1 MMTSGYHL
9 NFGVTKIV
17 LILVVALL
25 FVWVVLLS
33 QFPVDEDNL
42 FKGSSIRSHAKL
54 PTTPVTPPKPKYT
67 VPSRVRGLLDQ
78 NEVVGDHLEGIKSG
92 KITVEEALHGGKKH
106 TDEMNKPPMTI
117 DEVTAFLNDY
127 VRELHEEQIQHK
139 YNKYWE
145 IWGAFHDF
153 TVKKLYPWDREYLQ
167 RMPVRR
173 LDDTVF
179 LSIASYRDE
188 NCFNT
193 IKGAYE
199 KAKYPEKL
207 YVGLVQ
213 QNCVQKKCRSGIFRN
228 GTMTDV
234 PPDQDCHRAFCES
247 DVGHEHCAAGRV
259 RALHMDE
266 NESLGPYAAR
276 YFASKLWYGEQWY
289 MQIDA
294 HMFFRQD
301 WDALSIEM
309 LKKAPSKKPVI
320 SHYPPSE
327 YFDFEKQGPITPGE
341 RLCGPIFADSDLEA
355 QIIRLEGQGVRTT
368 LIVLLTPIVIYYLL
382 IFSPSSFLSIS
393 FHFLKT

>member
-1 MMTSGYHL
+1 MTPPGYHPS
-9 NFGVTKIV
+9 FGATKIF
-17 LILVVALL
+17 LASILTLL
-25 FVWVVLLS
+25 LLWVVLLS
-33 QFPVDEDNL
+33 QFPLDKDYL
-42 FKGSSIRSHAKL
+42 GKGKSIRAQAKPL
-54 PTTPVTPPKPKYT
+54 PASKVPKYA
-67 VPSRVRGLLDQ
+67 VPSRIRDLLEK
-78 NEVVGDHLEGIKSG
+78 NEVVGDNLGSIKAG

-106 TDEMNKPPMTI
+106 TDEINKPPMTI
-117 DEVTAFLNDY
+117 DEIVDFINDY
-127 VRELHEEQIQHK
+127 LHQLHAVQIQHK

-145 IWGAFHDF
+145 IWEAFHDF
-153 TVKKLYPWDREYLQ
+153 TVKNLYPWDREYLQ

-193 IKGAYE
+193 MTGAYG

-228 GTMTDV
+228 GTMIDV
-234 PPDQDCHRAFCES
+234 PPDQDCHKAFCES
-247 DVGHEHCAAGRV
+247 DIGRDHCAAGRV

-301 WDALSIEM
+301 WDELSVEM
-309 LKKAPSKKPVI
+309 LKKAPSDKPVI
-320 SHYPPSE
+320 SHYPPNE
-327 YFDFEKQGPITPGE
+327 HFDFVRQGPITPGE

-355 QIIRLEGQGVRTT
+355 QIIRLEGSGVR
-368 LIVLLTPIVIYYLL
+368 ILLFFV
-382 IFSPSSFLSIS
+382 PSCLVCKQICG
-393 FHFLKT
+393 LAIIKT